1 MKKKIEKRNKKRKI
15 DELRMRNVS
24 LQTGMILWII
34 LGIIF
39 IWTVVLH
46 FIFFK
51 FYKKYKL
58 EKKSNQE
65 VIVQLEKEIIHQNY
79 DKCQHSE

>member
-39 IWTVVLH
+39 IWTVVLP

-65 VIVQLEKEIIHQNY
+65 VIVQLEKEIIHQSY